1 MGGQILKFA
10 NRLNASAGLLLA
22 LIATLASTAN
32 AQLPPNVYT
41 NSKQYNF
48 AYQLGSSAAVQ
59 SQTLQVISDG
69 DKTFTA
75 TAQLVNPTTVPNW
88 LTVNGATTTTGT
100 TNQAS
105 SFVSVGVLPTGLPV
119 GVYTANIRVEIA
131 GLPLATTDI
140 TVYLRVSGTPQV
152 ALNVPAVNIQGQS
165 GSVVSVLL
173 PVSSTSTAIPYAAS
187 VSQYYGAS
195 G

>member
-22 LIATLASTAN
+22 LIATFGGNAN

-59 SQTLQVISDG
+59 PQTLQVISDG
-69 DKTFTA
+69 ARNFTA

-88 LTVNGATTTTGT
+88 LTLNGTTSATGT

-105 SFVSVGVLPTGLPV
+105 SF
-119 GVYTANIRVEIA
+119 
-131 GLPLATTDI
+131 
-140 TVYLRVSGTPQV
+140 
-152 ALNVPAVNIQGQS
+152 
-165 GSVVSVLL
+165 
-173 PVSSTSTAIPYAAS
+173 
-187 VSQYYGAS
+187 
-195 G
+195 